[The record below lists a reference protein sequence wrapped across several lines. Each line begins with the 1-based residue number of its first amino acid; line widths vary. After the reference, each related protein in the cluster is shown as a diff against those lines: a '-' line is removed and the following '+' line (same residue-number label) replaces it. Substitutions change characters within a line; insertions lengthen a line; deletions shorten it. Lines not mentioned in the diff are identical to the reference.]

1 MTVRELIELNQMITD
16 VEITVRKNG
25 WLLDQLNI
33 GPAEGRK
40 PPCPTK
46 VPQSEIYLTNMSV
59 DTKRDAYYIQKNLNA
74 WDDGKDYWQIKPDRI
89 PKKWLELEVY
99 SWEVWPASI
108 VGCPRREIEGKF
120 KNVNF
125 NGQRINI
132 EAVTS
137 GEKLEVE
144 QERKDKRPTE
154 EIKDNYMSLLNWKEE
169 AERSKEDAL

>member
-40 PPCPTK
+40 PPHPTK
-46 VPQSEIYLTNMSV
+46 VPQSEIYLTNISV

-125 NGQRINI
+125 HGQRINI
-132 EAVTS
+132 EAVPS
-137 GEKLEVE
+137 GKKLEVE